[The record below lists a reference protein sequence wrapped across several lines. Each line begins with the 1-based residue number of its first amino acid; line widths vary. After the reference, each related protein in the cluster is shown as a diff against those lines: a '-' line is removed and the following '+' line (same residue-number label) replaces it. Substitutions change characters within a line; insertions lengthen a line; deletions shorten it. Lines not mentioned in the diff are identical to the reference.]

1 MFEGLRVLVVDD
13 NSTHSCVLEELL
25 RDWRLNPTVVRAAS
39 DGLMAFQQAIANG
52 EAYSFVIIDA
62 QMPEID
68 GFALAKRLL
77 ANSPNACPVLM
88 MLTSTSQL
96 ADAQRCR
103 DLGIAASVVKPFK
116 PSELFSGLKWLYQVG
131 SSNLPPASAISSA
144 GAVVAPPSAGFNILL
159 AEDNPVNQRVA
170 SGILEKH
177 GHTVIA
183 VDNGAQALQA
193 LKMQQFDLVLMDL
206 QMPEMDGFS
215 ATSAIRQLEA
225 ISGEHLPIIAMTAR
239 AMKGDR
245 ECCLEAGM
253 DEYISK
259 PVNSKDL
266 LAMVEKVVR
275 KSQPSVPGAVSAQN
289 ASNNGH
295 KQSAT
300 IDSQETA
307 ADDQLETPQA
317 VDFETLLAR
326 VENDTNLAE
335 ELVELYLDSSPRLL
349 AEIESGV
356 KQQNAATVRSAAHTL
371 KGALQNLSAD
381 TAANVA
387 LQLEQLGRR
396 GDLHDAASSLS
407 ALKHELERIQ
417 LELAEWSKGVT
428 A

>member
-1 MFEGLRVLVVDD
+1 
-13 NSTHSCVLEELL
+13 
-25 RDWRLNPTVVRAAS
+25 
-39 DGLMAFQQAIANG
+39 
-52 EAYSFVIIDA
+52 
-62 QMPEID
+62 
-68 GFALAKRLL
+68 
-77 ANSPNACPVLM
+77 
-88 MLTSTSQL
+88 
-96 ADAQRCR
+96 
-103 DLGIAASVVKPFK
+103 
-116 PSELFSGLKWLYQVG
+116 
-131 SSNLPPASAISSA
+131 LPPASAISSA
-144 GAVVAPPSAGFNILL
+144 GEVVAPPSAGFNILL

-275 KSQPSVPGAVSAQN
+275 KSQPSVPHAVSAQN

-295 KQSAT
+295 KPAT
-300 IDSQETA
+300 IDSQEIA

-396 GDLHDAASSLS
+396 GDLHDAKSSLS

>member
-1 MFEGLRVLVVDD
+1 MFLVVTASGYFSR
-13 NSTHSCVLEELL
+13 NFFFAISSGE
-25 RDWRLNPTVVRAAS
+25 TV
-39 DGLMAFQQAIANG
+39 IAG
-52 EAYSFVIIDA
+52 
-62 QMPEID
+62 
-68 GFALAKRLL
+68 
-77 ANSPNACPVLM
+77 
-88 MLTSTSQL
+88 
-96 ADAQRCR
+96 
-103 DLGIAASVVKPFK
+103 
-116 PSELFSGLKWLYQVG
+116 VG

-144 GAVVAPPSAGFNILL
+144 GEVAAPSSAGFNILL

-275 KSQPSVPGAVSAQN
+275 KSQPSVPRAVSAQN
-289 ASNNGH
+289 ANNNGH

-317 VDFETLLAR
+317 VDFETLL
-326 VENDTNLAE
+326 DTNLAE

-396 GDLHDAASSLS
+396 GDLHDANSSLS